1 MIETAVVLT
10 ATEHHVPL
18 DTAAVVAALA
28 EDLGVDAERITVV
41 PLFDLL
47 DAGAEADVKVLVE
60 VEDAAAVEAVEEKL
74 GALERETDVF
84 GASFEVKRVAEVF
97 VTRPAPSSP
106 PPADVCDCDADAAS
120 DECKETCDAIGAAA
134 GIIGAALI
142 LAIVLPIVGCLLV
155 ALLVALVVYC
165 CCCKKAAAGAP
176 AQPTAVEITKTAV

>member
-1 MIETAVVLT
+1 MAIEHGA
-10 ATEHHVPL
+10 L

-47 DAGAEADVKVLVE
+47 DAGAEDDVKVVVE
-60 VEDAAAVEAVEEKL
+60 VEDVAAVEAVEEKL
-74 GALERETDVF
+74 GALDRETDVF
-84 GASFEVKRVAEVF
+84 GALFEVKRVAEVF

-106 PPADVCDCDADAAS
+106 PPAEFCDCDDAAAS
-120 DECKETCDAIGAAA
+120 DECKETCDAIGGAA

-176 AQPTAVEITKTAV
+176 AQPTAVEITKNAV